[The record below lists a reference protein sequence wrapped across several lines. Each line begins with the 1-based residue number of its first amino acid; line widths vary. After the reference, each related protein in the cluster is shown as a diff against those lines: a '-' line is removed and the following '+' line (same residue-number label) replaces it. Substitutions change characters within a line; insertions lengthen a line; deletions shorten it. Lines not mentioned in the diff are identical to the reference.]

1 MQNFFADL
9 EAVGFNDTND
19 VQELQTTIA
28 MDTVTSSLTSLM
40 PMDYLDVIEKFEDVE
55 RRKMLL
61 TVANNISLF
70 IKTKYNDSRLS
81 NSWYL
86 RGTLPNSYYQG
97 LGTNKLSV
105 LASKLKRLDDSIR
118 KGQERISELDA
129 KLAGKEKIS
138 SRAISAIEK
147 SEQKL
152 RANLELKRNLQEEFY
167 FAFVDLESSIGGVY

>member
-86 RGTLPNSYYQG
+86 RGTLCS
-97 LGTNKLSV
+97 GTV
-105 LASKLKRLDDSIR
+105 ILATH
-118 KGQERISELDA
+118 
-129 KLAGKEKIS
+129 
-138 SRAISAIEK
+138 
-147 SEQKL
+147 
-152 RANLELKRNLQEEFY
+152 
-167 FAFVDLESSIGGVY
+167 